1 MSLKAIVLF
10 AFFSGLLLVPGVQRL
25 FSGRKKFL
33 AERLKQLAGPGKPG
47 ENGRIVDRRPK
58 PVSFK
63 ALLARAGLL
72 SPQAIRAAADR
83 RLAEADLPLKG
94 EEFVAL
100 TALCAAGGCVLT
112 AAVGGRP
119 VAVGL
124 AGLIGGILPS
134 WFVGFAARKRT
145 ARLNGQIADTLMIM
159 ANSLRAGFGFLQA
172 IEVVQR
178 EMPPPIG
185 REFGRTFREMSLG
198 TPVEE
203 ALAGLVQ
210 RVKSEDLALVVT
222 AVLVQ
227 RQVGGN
233 LAEVLDKIAHTI
245 RERVRIQGEIRT
257 LTAQGRISGLMIG
270 LLPVFLLVVMMA
282 MNPDYVGLLF
292 THPAGKVMLAAAAG
306 SEIVGWILIR
316 RIVNITV

>member
-1 MSLKAIVLF
+1 MSLKTIVML
-10 AFFSGLLLVPGVQRL
+10 AFFSGMLLVPGLHRL
-25 FSGRKKFL
+25 FTGRKRFL
-33 AERLKQLAGPGKPG
+33 AERLKELAGPGKPG
-47 ENGRIVDRRPK
+47 QNGKAAARGPK
-58 PVSFK
+58 QSFFK
-63 ALLARAGLL
+63 TLLARAGLF
-72 SPQAIRAAADR
+72 SPQAVRAAADKK
-83 RLAEADLPLKG
+83 LAEADLPLRG

-100 TALCAAGGCVLT
+100 TAFCAAGGFVL
-112 AAVGGRP
+112 AAVTGCRP
-119 VAVGL
+119 VVTGL
-124 AGLIGGILPS
+124 AGLIAGAVPC
-134 WFVGFAARKRT
+134 WFVGFAARKRI
-145 ARLNGQIADTLMIM
+145 ARFNGQIPDTLTIM

-185 REFGRTFREMSLG
+185 REFGRTFRELGLG

-203 ALAGLVQ
+203 ALTGLAQ

-257 LTAQGRISGLMIG
+257 LTAQGRISGVIIS
-270 LLPVFLLVVMMA
+270 LLPVFLVVVMMA
-282 MNPDYVGLLF
+282 INPGYIGLLF
-292 THPAGKVMLAAAAG
+292 THPVGKVLLAAAAG
-306 SEIVGWILIR
+306 AEIVGWILIR
-316 RIVNITV
+316 RIVNINV